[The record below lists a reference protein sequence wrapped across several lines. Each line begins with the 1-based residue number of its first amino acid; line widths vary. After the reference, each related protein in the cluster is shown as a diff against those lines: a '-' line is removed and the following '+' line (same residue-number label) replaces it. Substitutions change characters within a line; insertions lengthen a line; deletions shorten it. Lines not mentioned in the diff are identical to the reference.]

1 MLRPIALLAATLLPL
16 AAAPALAGPAETA
29 FLQKLNANW
38 VGQGSLVGAQSGRV
52 ACRIDISSGGQ
63 KLRYVGRCNIPDL
76 AAQAFTG
83 SITYNDSTRRYEV
96 RTVGGTVAG
105 VRRGN
110 ALTFTT
116 SSSSASGSA
125 DSVMTLSPT
134 SLVVDLTLTDRRQGT
149 TTSHIVF
156 SH

>member
-1 MLRPIALLAATLLPL
+1 MLRTATFIAATLVAVSTLP
-16 AAAPALAGPAETA
+16 AFAGPAETA

-38 VGQGSLVGAQSGRV
+38 VGQGRLAGAQSGRI
-52 ACRIDISSGGQ
+52 ACRIDISSGS
-63 KLRYVGRCNIPDL
+63 KNLRYIGRCNLPDI

-83 SITYNDSTRRYEV
+83 SITYNDRSGSYEV
-96 RTVGGTVAG
+96 RTLGGTVVG
-105 VRRGN
+105 TRRGN

-116 SSSSASGSA
+116 SSSSSAGTA
-125 DSVMTLSPT
+125 DSVMTLSPA

-156 SH
+156 SR